1 MYSLCVILKKPK
13 VKIRYNKFECGFYKK
28 DNMIIINNKTRMN
41 SVCHVLITVNLLL
54 LHPVF
59 PHFMLH

>member
-28 DNMIIINNKTRMN
+28 DNMILYAKDGLRLYI
-41 SVCHVLITVNLLL
+41 
-54 LHPVF
+54 
-59 PHFMLH
+59 